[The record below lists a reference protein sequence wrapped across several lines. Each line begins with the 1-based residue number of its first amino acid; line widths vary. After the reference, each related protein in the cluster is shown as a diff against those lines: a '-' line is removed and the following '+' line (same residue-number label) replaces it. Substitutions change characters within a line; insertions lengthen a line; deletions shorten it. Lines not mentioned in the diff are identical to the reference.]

1 MFGRSVRLVLRTHR
15 RLAVAWLVGV
25 VAQGLLAPGFAFVGK
40 LTADAAVARDRDAI
54 VRWILWE
61 LAIAAATIL
70 AARLALE
77 ARMLLRGRLRLEV
90 HALLADRIGARS
102 LAELDD
108 PDVLDRFDRA
118 RYAADSGTL
127 TLLNEAFSVLR
138 GLISLVGYAIL
149 LSAFSPWALLL
160 LVLIVPGAV
169 VEWRRNREHEEAAGE
184 LARDQRTVRYL
195 RDTILSE
202 PLAAENRLY
211 GVVPRFADRATSI
224 GARIAHAELRIWL
237 RSLPA
242 SLAGQLLP
250 TLVVNGVYLGMAV
263 LTVRGE
269 LTVGELTLYGM
280 SFTAM
285 QGLATTIL
293 LSLRAVANGRERLRA
308 LFELIDEGPA
318 RLTEGVAAGAD
329 HTLRLSGVGY
339 RYPGASTWALR
350 GIDLEIAPGDFVA
363 IVGGNGDGKST
374 LLKLLCGLLAPS
386 EGAITFGGVPLSA
399 WDPAALRSQLAVV
412 FQDFAHYPLTAGANA
427 TLGADPAQLAAAAR
441 ASAAD
446 EVIADLPRGAE
457 TELVPGVPGG
467 VGLSGGQWQR
477 LAVARCFARTEARV
491 LLLDEPTSAIDKAAE
506 QRILAELRARQDE
519 RAIVLITHDRG
530 ALRPT
535 DKIVTLERGELV
547 REPVARRIDRDPPRE
562 VIAL

>member
-1 MFGRSVRLVLRTHR
+1 MFGRSVRLVVRTHR
-15 RLAVAWLVGV
+15 GLAVAWLVGV
-25 VAQGLLAPGFAFVGK
+25 VVQSLLVPGFAFLGK
-40 LTADAAVARDRDAI
+40 LTADAAIARDGDAV
-54 VRWILWE
+54 VRWILCE
-61 LAIAAATIL
+61 LAIAVGTIL

-77 ARMLLRGRLRLEV
+77 ARMLLRTRLRLEA

-108 PDVLDRFDRA
+108 PGLLDRFDRA
-118 RYAADSGTL
+118 RYAADTGAL
-127 TLLNEAFSVLR
+127 TLINEALSVLR

-160 LVLIVPGAV
+160 LVIIVPGAV
-169 VEWRRNREHEEAAGE
+169 VEWRRSRAHEETAGQ

-211 GVVPRFADRATSI
+211 GVVPRFADRATAI
-224 GARIAHAELRIWL
+224 GARIARAELRSWL

-250 TLVVNGVYLGMAV
+250 ALVVNVVYLGMAV

-269 LTVGELTLYGM
+269 LTIGELTLYGM
-280 SFTAM
+280 SFTGV

-293 LSLRAVANGRERLRA
+293 LSLRAVIDGREPLRA
-308 LFELIDEGPA
+308 LFDLIDEVPA
-318 RLTEGVAAGAD
+318 RLTGGVVAGAD
-329 HTLRLSGVGY
+329 RTLRLSGVGY
-339 RYPGASTWALR
+339 RYPGASAWALR

-374 LLKLLCGLLAPS
+374 LLKLLCGLLTPI

-399 WDPAALRSQLAVV
+399 WDPAALRAQLAVV
-412 FQDFAHYPLTAGANA
+412 FQDFARYPLTAGANA

-446 EVIADLPRGAE
+446 EVIADLPLGAE
-457 TELVPGVPGG
+457 TELLPGVPGG

-477 LAVARCFARTEARV
+477 LALARCLARTEARV
-491 LLLDEPTSAIDKAAE
+491 LLLDEPMSAIDKAAE
-506 QRILAELRARQDE
+506 QRILAELRARQGE
-519 RAIVLITHDRG
+519 RAIVMITHDRG

-547 REPVARRIDRDPPRE
+547 LEPVARGADRDSPRDA
-562 VIAL
+562 IAL